1 MESLIPQI
9 SYVQEVQ
16 ELSDGKIRAKR
27 AIEGGYEVLE
37 SPLPVLLTVV
47 DANQPRPQNAS
58 RIIKYKKAKTPS
70 EVAAAKGAPA
80 TDDELSALSAKGLLI
95 QEWNAASCVPENEF
109 GRLGKAGS
117 PTNVKHILSVVLTA
131 GNFQEV
137 APTQEAVGDLVHE
150 LIEDHTL
157 G

>member
-1 MESLIPQI
+1 MKVFIVGIGMGNPDTLT
-9 SYVQEVQ
+9 V
-16 ELSDGKIRAKR
+16 GAKR

-37 SPLPVLLTVV
+37 APLPALLTVV

-80 TDDELSALSAKGLLI
+80 SDEEIAALSAKGLLI
-95 QEWNAASCVPENEF
+95 QEWNAAYCVPQDEF
-109 GRLGKAGS
+109 DRLGKAGS

-137 APTQEAVGDLVHE
+137 APTQEAVGNLVHE